1 MTSLSDLA
9 RDERTARMVLSMLTE
24 PDDAVTGRLLARL
37 GAVKTV
43 GLLDGDGK
51 VPDLGRVDAQVW
63 RDRLT
68 TAAQPSELAGRV
80 RHAEAARIGVVIPGD
95 RDWPAALTD
104 LGEREPFV
112 LWTRGAASFL
122 SRPFTDLLT
131 ITGSRAATSYGE
143 HVAGEFA
150 ADRARDGRVVV
161 AGGAYGIEGAAHR
174 ATLAAGGDTIA
185 VLAGGVDRP
194 YPAGHHD
201 LLDQIAGVGLLVS
214 ETPPG
219 ATPTRHRFLA
229 RGRLLAALSSTTI
242 VVEAAARSG
251 ALHTARQAYDLGR
264 NVGAVPGPVTS
275 AASTGPHQLI
285 GDDRARIVTDAGQIT
300 NILQVQEALPESPH
314 RPPLGPAFSRDHAR
328 RDIGCDPPSL

>member
-1 MTSLSDLA
+1 MTSFSELA
-9 RDERTARMVLSMLTE
+9 RDARAARMVLSMLTE
-24 PDDAVTGRLLARL
+24 PDDAVTGRLLGRL

-43 GLLDGDGK
+43 GLLDGGGK
-51 VPDLGRVDAQVW
+51 LPGLGLVDAPVW

-68 TAAQPSELAGRV
+68 TAARPDELAGRL
-80 RHAEAARIGVVIPGD
+80 RHAEAAGIGVVIPGD

-143 HVAGEFA
+143 RVAAEFA
-150 ADRARDGRVVV
+150 TDLARDGRVVV

-174 ATLAAGGDTIA
+174 AALAAGGDTVA
-185 VLAGGVDRP
+185 VLAGGVDCP
-194 YPAGHHD
+194 YPAGHRD

-229 RGRLLAALSSTTI
+229 RSRLLAALSNTTI
-242 VVEAAARSG
+242 VVEAGVRSG

-264 NVGAVPGPVTS
+264 NVGAIPGPVTS

-285 GDDRARIVTDAGQIT
+285 GDGRAWIATDAGQIT
-300 NILQVQEALPESPH
+300 HMLQMHEALHESPQ
-314 RPPLGPAFSRDHAR
+314 RSPLGSAFSRDHAR
-328 RDIGCDPPSL
+328 RDIGRDTPSL

>member
-9 RDERTARMVLSMLTE
+9 LDERTARMVLSMLTE

-51 VPDLGRVDAQVW
+51 VPGLGRVDARVW

-68 TAAQPSELAGRV
+68 TAARPDELAGRL

-95 RDWPAALTD
+95 RDWPAALSS
-104 LGEREPFV
+104 LGGREPFL

-122 SRPFTDLLT
+122 SRPLTDLLT

-143 HVAGEFA
+143 HVASDFA
-150 ADRARDGRVVV
+150 ANLARDGRVVV

-174 ATLAAGGDTIA
+174 AALAAGGDTIA

-219 ATPTRHRFLA
+219 LTPTRHRFLA
-229 RGRLLAALSSTTI
+229 RGRLLAALSNTTI
-242 VVEAAARSG
+242 VVEAGARSG

-275 AASTGPHQLI
+275 AASTGPNQLI
-285 GDDRARIVTDAGQIT
+285 GDGRAQIVTDAGQIA
-300 NILQVQEALPESPH
+300 NMLHMLQALHESPQ
-314 RPPLGPAFSRDHAR
+314 RTPLASAFSQDHAR
-328 RDIGCDPPSL
+328 RDTGRGTPSL

>member
-1 MTSLSDLA
+1 M
-9 RDERTARMVLSMLTE
+9 
-24 PDDAVTGRLLARL
+24 
-37 GAVKTV
+37 
-43 GLLDGDGK
+43 
-51 VPDLGRVDAQVW
+51 
-63 RDRLT
+63 
-68 TAAQPSELAGRV
+68 
-80 RHAEAARIGVVIPGD
+80 PGD

-143 HVAGEFA
+143 HVAAEFA
-150 ADRARDGRVVV
+150 AHLARDGRVVV
-161 AGGAYGIEGAAHR
+161 TGGAYGIEGAAHR
-174 ATLAAGGDTIA
+174 GALAAGGDTIA

-194 YPAGHHD
+194 YPAGHRD

-229 RGRLLAALSSTTI
+229 RGRLLAALSDTTI
-242 VVEAAARSG
+242 VVEAGVRSG

-285 GDDRARIVTDAGQIT
+285 GDGRARIVTDAGQIT
-300 NILQVQEALPESPH
+300 NMLQMHEALHESPQ
-314 RPPLGPAFSRDHAR
+314 RSPFGSAFSRDHAR
-328 RDIGCDPPSL
+328 RDIGRDTPSL

>member
-1 MTSLSDLA
+1 MTSFSDLA
-9 RDERTARMVLSMLTE
+9 RDARTARMVSSMLTE

-43 GLLDGDGK
+43 GLLDRDRK
-51 VPDLGRVDAQVW
+51 VPGLGRVDARVW

-68 TAAQPSELAGRV
+68 TAARPDEVAGRL
-80 RHAEAARIGVVIPGD
+80 RRTEAARIGVVVPGD
-95 RDWPAALTD
+95 RDWPAALGD

-122 SRPFTDLLT
+122 SRPLSERLT

-143 HVAGEFA
+143 HVAAEFA
-150 ADRARDGRVVV
+150 ADLVRDGRVVV
-161 AGGAYGIEGAAHR
+161 TGGAYGIEGAAHR
-174 ATLAAGGDTIA
+174 AALATGGDTIA

-194 YPAGHHD
+194 YPAGHRD

-219 ATPTRHRFLA
+219 STPTRHRFLA
-229 RGRLLAALSSTTI
+229 LGRLLAALSNTI
-242 VVEAAARSG
+242 VVVEAGARSG

-275 AASTGPHQLI
+275 AASAGPHQLI
-285 GDDRARIVTDAGQIT
+285 GDGRARIVTDVGQIT
-300 NILQVQEALPESPH
+300 NMLHMQEALHESPH
-314 RPPLGPAFSRDHAR
+314 RPPLDSAFSRDHAR
-328 RDIGCDPPSL
+328 RDTGRDGPSF